1 MSEDEAAGEE
11 SGEESGE
18 ELEEKL
24 EVIGLLFYLYDL
36 GCFIL
41 MSLIIELTFLD
52 NDVSRGGKE
61 LKV

>member
-1 MSEDEAAGEE
+1 MKQ
-11 SGEESGE
+11 
-18 ELEEKL
+18 LERNLERSREKNWRRNRK
-24 EVIGLLFYLYDL
+24 LLDFFYLYDL

>member
-11 SGEESGE
+11 SGEE
-18 ELEEKL
+18 LEEKS